1 MSRIGKLP
9 IKVPTNVNILLE
21 NENICVKGPT
31 GELTQKIP
39 KELSIIFDQ
48 DKLKI
53 VKLEETRLARQKYG
67 LVRSLIMNMVLGVN
81 KKFEKKL
88 QMVGVGYKALVQ
100 GDKLIL
106 NVGFTHQ
113 ITFVIPKGMDILVE
127 ANTNLTIRG
136 ANKEIVGLLASKIRA
151 TRPPEPYKGKGVKYN
166 DEVILR
172 KAGKSGK
179 K

>member
-9 IKVPTNVNILLE
+9 IKVPTNVNIKLE
-21 NENICVKGPT
+21 NENIYVKGPT

-39 KELSIIFDQ
+39 KELSIVFDQ

-53 VKLEETRLARQKYG
+53 TKLEESRLARQKYG
-67 LVRSLIMNMVLGVN
+67 LLRSLIMNMVLGVN

-88 QMVGVGYKALVQ
+88 QMIGVGYKALVQ
-100 GDKLIL
+100 GDKLVL

-113 ITFVIPKGMDILVE
+113 IIFLIPTGMDIIVE
-127 ANTNLTIRG
+127 GNTNLTIRG

-151 TRPPEPYKGKGVKYN
+151 TRPPEPYKGKGIKYS

>member
-113 ITFVIPKGMDILVE
+113 ITFLIPKGMDILVE

>member
-39 KELSIIFDQ
+39 KELSIVFDQ

-53 VKLEETRLARQKYG
+53 VKLEDTRLARQKYG
-67 LVRSLIMNMVLGVN
+67 LIRSLIMNMVLGVN

-113 ITFVIPKGMDILVE
+113 IIFVIPKGMDILVE

>member
-67 LVRSLIMNMVLGVN
+67 LIRSLIMNMVLGVN

>member
-39 KELSIIFDQ
+39 KELSIVFDQ

-53 VKLEETRLARQKYG
+53 VKLEDTRLARQKYG
-67 LVRSLIMNMVLGVN
+67 LIRSLIMNMVLGVN

-113 ITFVIPKGMDILVE
+113 IIFAIPKGMDILVE